1 MSLQEQPNPVNA
13 TGTAI
18 GGEPT
23 GAASARAIPSFYEL
37 VGNAAMASRL
47 SEEGVHFIEE
57 IQRQLNDSSIIVV
70 PVTTDR
76 MEARIFCNTRTK
88 AALTIMFK
96 ETYQRTMAKDAPPAD
111 CWRYII
117 PKFKEENPEYPYIM
131 PSVLV
136 TPDDYKKSKQMAT
149 YIAGCFKTHAGST
162 RIADR
167 ESFRG
172 AKLSITTSLEAVRN
186 FVAQNS
192 PHAVPARDD
201 YGILV
206 YLNIPTAK
214 KDQTGRTIEEV
225 KPIMAITGYTRFL
238 SPMQTG
244 VGKNVPIATV
254 TDIVSVIPS
263 RFMLAL
269 ALPLAVDAFVMQGM
283 LYNPYRNF
291 MQKDAP
297 NLGHLFTDAATG
309 QLDSVKDIA
318 KFNQYLQQ
326 GFTAPFFG
334 IDITEG
340 RARLIGLDQ
349 YVHDLTH
356 AVADLSNFLHTEQN
370 KLDLTQA
377 PATCINP
384 FFNFTGTINENGVK
398 KDSRVVD
405 YLKLIAVS
413 PNVAEYSRFL
423 QQDIRNPEAQ
433 LNDIMTIYSP
443 DTVESLYITTS
454 IVFNAPLINAIGA
467 AIRELV
473 VIGYDQPQNT
483 MLNLQPLL
491 AQNTLGNQFTQFAGV
506 NAGSAYS
513 YYNNGNG
520 YNGTSFPYTV

>member
-1 MSLQEQPNPVNA
+1 MSLQESNPTNVAGTPVGA
-13 TGTAI
+13 TS
-18 GGEPT
+18 GE
-23 GAASARAIPSFYEL
+23 AARPANTVASIYEI
-37 VGNAAMASRL
+37 VSNAAMASRL
-47 SEEGVHFIEE
+47 SEEGVHYVEE
-57 IQRQLNDSSIIVV
+57 IQRQLNDPAIVV
-70 PVTTDR
+70 IPVTTDR
-76 MEARIFCNTRTK
+76 MEARMFCNTRTK
-88 AALTIMFK
+88 AALTVMFR
-96 ETYQRTMAKDAPPAD
+96 ETYQRTLQKDAPPAD
-111 CWRYII
+111 CWRYVI
-117 PKFKEENPEYPYIM
+117 PKFKEENPEYPYIL

-149 YIAGCFKTHAGST
+149 YIASCFKTQSGST
-162 RIADR
+162 TIRDR

-206 YLNIPTAK
+206 YLNIPTNK

-225 KPIMAITGYTRFL
+225 KPLMAITGYTRFL
-238 SPMQTG
+238 SPLQTG
-244 VGKNVPIATV
+244 VGKNIPVATV
-254 TDIVSVIPS
+254 TDIVSIIPS
-263 RFMLAL
+263 RFMMSL

-297 NLGHLFTDAATG
+297 NLGHLFTDPVTG
-309 QLDSVKDIA
+309 QLENVKDIA
-318 KFNQYLQQ
+318 KFNNILQQ

-349 YVHDLTH
+349 YVHDLKA
-356 AVADLSNFLHTEQN
+356 AVSELSNFLRTEQN
-370 KLDLTQA
+370 KLDLGAQ
-377 PATCINP
+377 PAVAIPP

-398 KDSRVVD
+398 KDSRIVD

-423 QQDIRNPEAQ
+423 QQDIRNPEQQ
-433 LNDIMTIYSP
+433 LADICTIYSP
-443 DTVESLYITTS
+443 DTVDPLYVTTS
-454 IVFNAPLINAIGA
+454 ILFNAPLINAIGA

-473 VIGYDQPQNT
+473 LISYDQPQNT
-483 MLNLQPLL
+483 MLNLTPLL
-491 AQNTLGNQFTQFAGV
+491 AQNTLANQFAQFNSANV
-506 NAGSAYS
+506 GSAYS
-513 YYNNGNG
+513 YYNNGGG